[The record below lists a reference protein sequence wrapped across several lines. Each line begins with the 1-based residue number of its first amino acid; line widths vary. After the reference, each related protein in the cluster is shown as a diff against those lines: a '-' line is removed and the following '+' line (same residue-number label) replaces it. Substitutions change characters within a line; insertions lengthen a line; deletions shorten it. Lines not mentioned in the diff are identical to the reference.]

1 MCGSPLGTIRFIL
14 PLILLIY
21 FPLICF
27 GQNSNIDSLNH
38 RLQLVGGKE
47 RVDVLNALAF
57 HYLIIDLNKSYE
69 LIQNTKKEAERFN
82 YPLGTAQAEIY
93 EGLYFNLRGEKKK
106 ALQLLQNG
114 SEHAR
119 KLGHRGWQ
127 GYALTQ
133 LGNFY
138 RNQGLYDSAKI
149 WYNHSLRVLGD
160 SLYPWHLSVLY
171 RNLGRYYGNIALPK
185 QEFLYLEKSRAI
197 REKLTDKVLL
207 ADIYVNLSQWHL
219 SQSNLELA
227 LEYLKKAEGV
237 RADASAI
244 EIQLDIKYQKAIIFF
259 RQGKYADGLAF
270 FEEVKSFYLKNGS
283 LKAYAKALI
292 DLGEVLEEI
301 GNYDIS
307 LKNYYEALKVAEE
320 KSYLN
325 DEVLAL
331 IGISRNF
338 YRLKQSPMATSFV
351 NTAIQL
357 AEANRF
363 TADAARAYNQKGLIF
378 KFEKK
383 YDSALVFFEKS
394 LAIRKNTN
402 DKKGAASTMANIGET
417 LEAKGKLK
425 EALGYLLES
434 IQLKE
439 EILHQSGLAWGYYDL
454 GSVYTKLGDYTRA
467 NRYLKLAEQTA
478 RLTNH
483 GIVLANTYETRR
495 NLLAKQGKLNEA
507 LRYSILFEK
516 LKDSV
521 NNSVLSNRILSLQS
535 NYELDKRNQEIRLLQ
550 ANDQLRQKAMENQQ
564 EKIDNQRIIILITII
579 GLAIA
584 SVLFYKLFRSSN
596 QTKLLNRQL
605 QERNEE
611 ITAQSEE
618 LTEANN
624 ALQKVNAELAERSE
638 EILAQAEELTEAN
651 TSLTELNRALAEKQE
666 EIQTQS
672 EELRVSNEIIR
683 QLNEGLEQ
691 KVTDRTRQLEQA
703 YKELD
708 TFFYRSSHD
717 FRRPLTTFMGLSE
730 VAKITVKDQHALH
743 LFEKVRETAVNLDRM
758 LIKLQSISDVGAQQF
773 VYKEISI
780 PLLLEATLDSFRE
793 SMERKKIKF
802 QSQTQNL
809 PGFYSYPAFIKIIIE
824 NLIENAIQFCRP
836 QDAFID
842 LEIQNQDGG
851 LQLTI
856 KDNGIGIEKEYQDR
870 IFDMFFRGSEHSKG
884 NGLGLYIVKKAV
896 EKLNG
901 RITFESTP
909 AVGTTFVVWI
919 PNGNQFV
926 HKSQN
931 LRDSQ
936 SSMI

>member
-1 MCGSPLGTIRFIL
+1 MRCSPTSTIRLIAPFIL
-14 PLILLIY
+14 II
-21 FPLICF
+21 FFSIISF
-27 GQNSNIDSLNH
+27 GQNSTIDSLYN
-38 RLQLVGGKE
+38 RLGSVEG
-47 RVDVLNALAF
+47 RDRIDVLNAVSF
-57 HYLIIDLNKSYE
+57 QYLIIDLNKSYE
-69 LIQNTKKEAERFN
+69 LIQNTKKEADRID
-82 YPLGTAQAEIY
+82 YPLGKAQAGIY

-106 ALQLLQNG
+106 AIQLLQKG
-114 SEHAR
+114 SEDAR

-149 WYNHSLRVLGD
+149 WYNSSMKVLGD

-171 RNLGRYYGNIALPK
+171 RNLGRYYGNISLPK
-185 QEFLYLEKSRAI
+185 QEFLFLEKSRVI

-219 SQSNLELA
+219 SQSNLEQA
-227 LEYLKKAEGV
+227 LEYLKKAEEV
-237 RADASAI
+237 NADASAL
-244 EIQLDIKYQKAIIFF
+244 EIQLDIKYQKAIIYF
-259 RQGKYADGLAF
+259 RQGKYAEGLTY
-270 FEEVKSFYLKNGS
+270 FEEVKNFHLKNAS
-283 LKAYAKALI
+283 LKAYTKALI

-320 KSYLN
+320 KTYLN

-338 YRLKQSPMATSFV
+338 YRLKQSPMANTFV
-351 NTAIQL
+351 NKAIQL
-357 AEANRF
+357 AETNRF
-363 TADAARAYNQKGLIF
+363 TADAARAYNQKGLVL

-383 YDSALVFFEKS
+383 YDSAILFFERA
-394 LAIRKNTN
+394 LAIRKSTN

-417 LEAKGKLK
+417 LEAKGKYK
-425 EALGYLLES
+425 EALTYLLES
-434 IQLKE
+434 IQIKE
-439 EILHQSGLAWGYYDL
+439 EILHQSGMAWGYYDL
-454 GSVYTKLGDYTRA
+454 GSVYTKLGNYPEA
-467 NRYLKLAEQTA
+467 NRYLTLAEQTA
-478 RLTNH
+478 RLTHH
-483 GIVLANTYETRR
+483 GNVLVNIYETRR
-495 NLLAKQGKLNEA
+495 NLLVKQGKAAEA
-507 LRYSILFEK
+507 LRYSILYEQ

-521 NNSVLSNRILSLQS
+521 NNSVLTNRILSLQS
-535 NYELDKRNQEIRLLQ
+535 NYELDKRNQEIKLLQ
-550 ANDQLRQKAMENQQ
+550 ANDQLRQKAMENQL

-579 GLAIA
+579 GLAVSGI
-584 SVLFYKLFRSSN
+584 LFYQLFQSSKK
-596 QTKLLNRQL
+596 TKVLNKEL

-611 ITAQSEE
+611 VTAQSEE

-624 ALQKVNAELAERSE
+624 ALQNVNAELAERSE

-743 LFEKVRETAVNLDRM
+743 LFEKVRETAVSLDRM

-780 PLLLEATLDSFRE
+780 PLVLEATLDAFRE
-793 SMERKKIKF
+793 SMERKKIKY
-802 QSQTQNL
+802 QLQTQNF
-809 PGFYSYPAFIKIIIE
+809 PGFYSYPAFIKIVIE

-842 LEIQNQDGG
+842 LEIQNQNGG

-856 KDNGIGIEKEYQDR
+856 RDNGIGIEKEYQDR

-909 AVGTTFVVWI
+909 AVGTTFAVWI

-936 SSMI
+936 S